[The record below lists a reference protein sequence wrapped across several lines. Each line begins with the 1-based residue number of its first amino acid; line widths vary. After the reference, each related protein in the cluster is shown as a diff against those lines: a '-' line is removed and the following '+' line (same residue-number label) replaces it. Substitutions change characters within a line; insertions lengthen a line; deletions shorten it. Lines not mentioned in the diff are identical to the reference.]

1 MSQCGSVGMDR
12 YWNYVATPLFFI
24 VIAFGMFA
32 LFTASDIQT
41 IDTDSL
47 KTVIAAFSSASGST
61 PGSTPASV
69 ADPNSSTAAWKGLG
83 QRIPRGTP

>member
-12 YWNYVATPLFFI
+12 YWNYIATPLFFI

-47 KTVIAAFSSASGST
+47 KSVVAAFSSASGST
-61 PGSTPASV
+61 PASV
-69 ADPNSSTAAWKGLG
+69 AAPNSGL
-83 QRIPRGTP
+83 RSHRGGPGVIAQAGTV